1 MRASRFSETF
11 SEFALTTP
19 TENGPPAHEG
29 AIIRKL
35 VSGGSW
41 AFLGKMAT
49 YPLGLVLTMI
59 LARLL
64 SPADVGG
71 YFLVMSLVMISSAV
85 VQAGLATAA
94 CKMIA
99 RSLTADN
106 PLAVKQIL
114 RIGVTALLLTGTLA
128 VVLLTNQ
135 PGDWLLAQLENGD
148 RLFDALAWIAAMV
161 VMFAAVGYC
170 CEVLRGFHELPSAAI
185 LDQQLLQRLLLLA
198 ALLVPLTLSLQLVL
212 LDVLRMTAASA
223 FLSALLGI
231 FLISRIV
238 ARLGEHGKMIAT
250 MQVLREAPTFLLM
263 RVNNWLLNSAAV
275 WVLGFSRSLEETA
288 LYGAANVVAL
298 LVLAPWQVVSAAT
311 GPTIIAL
318 HAKDKTSALESVL
331 RTAAAVAAFP
341 GLLLGIVLIVIGGDV
356 LSILFTSEYAAGY
369 SVLAILALGRG
380 LSTLFGSPV
389 MLLSMTHH
397 QYIVLRVLLVA
408 SVLTLAGYVYAAG
421 IYGAIGVA
429 YVSAASA
436 VFQGLL
442 LAIVARRVLGVNT
455 LPHLAVADW
464 KQFLRHLQR

>member
-1 MRASRFSETF
+1 LPES
-11 SEFALTTP
+11 
-19 TENGPPAHEG
+19 

-35 VSGGSW
+35 VRGGGW

-49 YPLGLVLTMI
+49 YPLGLALTMF

-71 YFLVMSLVMISSAV
+71 YFLIMSLVMISSAL
-85 VQAGLATAA
+85 VQAGLATTM

-99 RSLTADN
+99 RSLAADN
-106 PLAVKQIL
+106 PLAVRQVL
-114 RIGVTALLLTGTLA
+114 RIGVTAILLTGTIA

-135 PGDWLLAQLENGD
+135 PGDWLLGQLENGEHLID
-148 RLFDALAWIAAMV
+148 TLAWVAV
-161 VMFAAVGYC
+161 VVVVFAAVGYC
-170 CEVLRGFHELPSAAI
+170 CEILRGFNELPSAAV
-185 LDQQLLQRLLLLA
+185 LDQQLLQRSLLLLA
-198 ALLVPLTLSLQLVL
+198 LLIPLALGVQLVL
-212 LDVLRMTAASA
+212 LDVIRLTAASA

-238 ARLGEHGKMIAT
+238 SRLGDHGKTIAT

-263 RVNNWLLNSAAV
+263 RMNNWLLNSAAV

-311 GPTIIAL
+311 SPTIIAL
-318 HAKDKTSALESVL
+318 HTSDKINALESVL

-341 GLLLGIVLIVIGGDV
+341 GLLLGIVLLIIGGDV
-356 LSILFTSEYAAGY
+356 LTILFTSEYAAGY
-369 SVLAILALGRG
+369 SVLAVLALGRG
-380 LSTLFGSPV
+380 VSTLFGSPV

-397 QYIVLRVLLVA
+397 QKVVLRVLLLA
-408 SVLTLAGYVYAAG
+408 SVLTLTGYVYAADT
-421 IYGAIGVA
+421 YGAIGVA

-436 VFQGLL
+436 IFQGLVL
-442 LAIVARRVLGVNT
+442 TIVARRLLGINT
-455 LPHLAVADW
+455 LPHLSISDW
-464 KQFLRHLQR
+464 KRFLAHLK

>member
-1 MRASRFSETF
+1 MF
-11 SEFALTTP
+11 
-19 TENGPPAHEG
+19 
-29 AIIRKL
+29 
-35 VSGGSW
+35 
-41 AFLGKMAT
+41 
-49 YPLGLVLTMI
+49 

-64 SPADVGG
+64 SAADVGG
-71 YFLVMSLVMISSAV
+71 YFLIMSLVMISSAL
-85 VQAGLATAA
+85 VQAGLATTM

-99 RSLTADN
+99 RSLAADN
-106 PLAVKQIL
+106 PLAVKQVL
-114 RIGVTALLLTGTLA
+114 RIGVTAILLTGTMA

-135 PGDWLLAQLENGD
+135 PGDWLLGQLESGEH
-148 RLFDALAWIAAMV
+148 LIDALAWVAAMV
-161 VMFAAVGYC
+161 VVFAAVGYC
-170 CEVLRGFHELPSAAI
+170 CEILRGFNELPSAAV

-198 ALLVPLTLSLQLVL
+198 ALLVPLALGLQLVL

-238 ARLGEHGKMIAT
+238 ARLGDHGKMIAT

-318 HAKDKTSALESVL
+318 HAKDNTSALESVL

-341 GLLLGIVLIVIGGDV
+341 GLLLGVALLVFGGDV
-356 LSILFTSEYAAGY
+356 LSILFTSEYGAGY
-369 SVLAILALGRG
+369 SVLAVLALGRG
-380 LSTLFGSPV
+380 ISTLFGSPV

-397 QYIVLRVLLVA
+397 QNMVLRMLLVA
-408 SVLTLAGYVYAAG
+408 SVLTLAGYIFAADT
-421 IYGAIGVA
+421 YGAIGVA

-436 VFQGLL
+436 IFQGLL
-442 LAIVARRVLGVNT
+442 LAIAARRVLGINT
-455 LPHLAVADW
+455 LPHASIKDL
-464 KQFLRHLQR
+464 KQFLTHFK